1 VKRLLLIPALV
12 GVVIVYAV
20 FDSDSGI
27 RFLLQVRE
35 NVAVSNGR
43 IAVIRSEVEA
53 LKREAIA
60 LESDE
65 FAIESAI
72 REDLGL
78 ARPAERIIR
87 FSGSRDSN
95 PRFP

>member
-12 GVVIVYAV
+12 GAVIVYAV

-27 RFLLQVRE
+27 RSLLQVRE
-35 NVAVSNGR
+35 NVSVSRER
-43 IAVIRSEVEA
+43 IAAIQREVEA
-53 LKREAIA
+53 LKREAEA
-60 LESDE
+60 LEGDD
-65 FAIESAI
+65 FALERAI

-78 ARPAERIIR
+78 ARPAERIVR
-87 FSGSRDSN
+87 FSRSGDSN

>member
-1 VKRLLLIPALV
+1 MKRLLLIPALV
-12 GVVIVYAV
+12 GAVIVYAV

-27 RFLLQVRE
+27 RSLLQVRE
-35 NVAVSNGR
+35 NVAVSSER
-43 IAVIRSEVEA
+43 IAAIRSEVEA
-53 LKREAIA
+53 LKLEAEA
-60 LESDE
+60 LEGDE

-78 ARPAERIIR
+78 ARPVERIVR
-87 FSGSRDSN
+87 FSDPKVSN